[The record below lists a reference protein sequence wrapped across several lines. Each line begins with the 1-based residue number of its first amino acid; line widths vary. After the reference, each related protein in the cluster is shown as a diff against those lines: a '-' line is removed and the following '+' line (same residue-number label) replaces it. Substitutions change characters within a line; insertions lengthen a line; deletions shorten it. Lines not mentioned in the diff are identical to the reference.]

1 MRPARRGGLFAH
13 SAPPALTRCVV
24 VSGMAELRGQRCV
37 DDASLC
43 QRKSTDSG
51 LISRQAGSVMAAHM
65 AALLAAAALV
75 LALSVEPAHAYAP
88 AKLSAHM
95 LRPNGASATPR
106 SCSVSLPV
114 CANWLAPA
122 SGSRRCKPVAQ
133 RMAAGATW
141 EGKPV
146 PLPDQD
152 EVLAGPTV
160 LRRVW
165 VTDAPG
171 NLRSL
176 KQETELLPPPGP
188 GEVRVRIES
197 IGLNFADVFTVLGM
211 YDAAPKGQRVVPGLE
226 FSGVVEEVGRAPRQK
241 LSTIARS
248 ADGKRNI
255 VVNGVDTADSD
266 ARTYPFRPG
275 DRVMGV
281 TRFGAF
287 ASHINIGTA
296 FIRTIPEHWSFQQG
310 AAFVVQACTAWYGM
324 IDLGKGEPGK
334 TVLVH
339 SAAGG
344 VGGFALQ
351 ICRMLGMT
359 PVAVVGSKAKQ
370 AYVAEQYDLP
380 LSQIIV
386 RPRRRSKWVRALDG
400 ALANLRLGS
409 AEIEG
414 FDIVMDS
421 LAGKYFQGAY
431 DALARGGRHVMFG
444 AAVFTPWGDSGKVWW
459 SPFFWLHIVPTFLRR
474 PKLDV
479 QQMIGENKAVMG
491 FNLIWM
497 TDGKSDPTKL
507 GKLVDDMMAPSVR
520 WTAPVVG
527 KEFAFA
533 DIPAALRF
541 FKSGKSTGKVVV
553 NVDH

>member
-1 MRPARRGGLFAH
+1 
-13 SAPPALTRCVV
+13 
-24 VSGMAELRGQRCV
+24 
-37 DDASLC
+37 
-43 QRKSTDSG
+43 
-51 LISRQAGSVMAAHM
+51 
-65 AALLAAAALV
+65 
-75 LALSVEPAHAYAP
+75 
-88 AKLSAHM
+88 
-95 LRPNGASATPR
+95 
-106 SCSVSLPV
+106 
-114 CANWLAPA
+114 
-122 SGSRRCKPVAQ
+122 
-133 RMAAGATW
+133 
-141 EGKPV
+141 
-146 PLPDQD
+146 
-152 EVLAGPTV
+152 
-160 LRRVW
+160 
-165 VTDAPG
+165 
-171 NLRSL
+171 
-176 KQETELLPPPGP
+176 
-188 GEVRVRIES
+188 
-197 IGLNFADVFTVLGM
+197 
-211 YDAAPKGQRVVPGLE
+211 
-226 FSGVVEEVGRAPRQK
+226 
-241 LSTIARS
+241 
-248 ADGKRNI
+248 
-255 VVNGVDTADSD
+255 
-266 ARTYPFRPG
+266 
-275 DRVMGV
+275 MG
-281 TRFGAF
+281 
-287 ASHINIGTA
+287 
-296 FIRTIPEHWSFQQG
+296 
-310 AAFVVQACTAWYGM
+310 YGM

-507 GKLVDDMMAPSVR
+507 GKLVDDMMHRLSAGRRPSWAKNLHSPTCLRPFASSRAARARARLSSMSTTKGAAHVLIGCADG
-520 WTAPVVG
+520 TA
-527 KEFAFA
+527 
-533 DIPAALRF
+533 
-541 FKSGKSTGKVVV
+541 KSRL
-553 NVDH
+553 